1 MARAKQ
7 LTEEEKVAK
16 KITDLIKNV
25 ELDLDEVGKAI
36 ANSQKT
42 VTYNRMIL
50 VVESA
55 VQEKE
60 EQSAKYRIFD

>member
-1 MARAKQ
+1 MARSRQ
-7 LTEEEKVAK
+7 PTEEQKVAK
-16 KITDLIKNV
+16 KITDLVKNV

-36 ANSQKT
+36 ANAHTT
-42 VTYNRMIL
+42 VTYNRILL

-60 EQSAKYRIFD
+60 EQSAKYNIFS

>member
-7 LTEEEKVAK
+7 LTEEERVAK
-16 KITDLIKNV
+16 KLTDLVKNV
-25 ELDLDEVGKAI
+25 ELDLDEVGKSI
-36 ANSQKT
+36 ANSQTT

-55 VQEKE
+55 IAEKE
-60 EQSAKYRIFD
+60 EQSAKYRVFY